1 MNIELTQLTVQIW
14 LWEHTT
20 ILKFLTQQLVA
31 IEVLTNHLGATQ
43 RTRVQ
48 LHNGFS
54 PPSKIK
60 VYKYIILLNNNFHFY
75 TFSAIVARLSVAVSY
90 NLEWHVHTAYHDKS
104 ECLTFFEI
112 NFLHV
117 HTISTTNINWTQ
129 PALLVTSIS
138 WRAFI
143 KADPISQKSMLT
155 WVISLPVISFTNSP
169 RKLYTYI
176 HRDIYISKMCILAH
190 NTQMFVH
197 PCMRVMLK
205 HKKKRQKRMN
215 SQL

>member
-1 MNIELTQLTVQIW
+1 MQ
-14 LWEHTT
+14 
-20 ILKFLTQQLVA
+20 
-31 IEVLTNHLGATQ
+31 IEVLANHLGATE

-48 LHNGFS
+48 LHKGFS

-75 TFSAIVARLSVAVSY
+75 TFSAIVACLSVAVSY
-90 NLEWHVHTAYHDKS
+90 NLEWIVHTAYHDKN
-104 ECLTFFEI
+104 ECFTFFEI
-112 NFLHV
+112 NLLHA
-117 HTISTTNINWTQ
+117 HTISTTNFNWTQ
-129 PALLVTSIS
+129 PALLVTPIS

-143 KADPISQKSMLT
+143 TANPISQKSMLT
-155 WVISLPVISFTNSP
+155 WVILLPVISFTNSP